1 MLWLCM
7 ENDLLYGRSA
17 KIKNFTSY
25 AKCKPGDVV
34 RYSGHSVIITE
45 KHGGYVVV
53 GECNYGN
60 TCLIKWGRK
69 VSSAELAGAV
79 YSRRYR

>member
-1 MLWLCM
+1 M
-7 ENDLLYGRSA
+7 EEVLRSR
-17 KIKNFTSY
+17 ILQVMQ
-25 AKCKPGDVV
+25 DVV